1 MSLSLT
7 GQVFLWGFIVA
18 VLLGIVVNKTN
29 FCTMGAVSDWVN
41 MGSMARLRSWALAMA
56 TAIIAVSII
65 ENLGIFSLDTTL
77 PSYRTE
83 NFSWLR
89 NIVGGLIFGVGMT
102 LASGCG
108 NKALIRLGAGNLKS
122 IFVIL
127 TAGIFAFLMSKTSFY
142 EIIFHPWVTATTIN
156 LSSYS
161 INGQDIP
168 NFISALAG
176 IENLANIRLL
186 SGLLISLI
194 LLIIIF
200 KSAPFRR
207 DWENIIAGIA
217 VGAAVVTAWY
227 ITGGPL
233 GQEWIEAMEW
243 EEQKPIGV
251 AVQAYTFINPMGENI
266 SYLLNPNNFLL
277 ISFGMISLFGVI
289 TGSFLYA
296 ILSKTFRIEWFSSWG
311 DFFTHMIG
319 ASLMGIGGVLAMGC
333 TIGQGITGVST
344 LSLGSILAVSSI
356 IMGSAITMKT
366 QYYKMVYEEAPFLHA
381 FQSALVDLHLLPN
394 KMRKL
399 DDI

>member
-1 MSLSLT
+1 MALSLT
-7 GQVFLWGFIVA
+7 EQVFLWGFIVA

-41 MGSMARLRSWALAMA
+41 MGSMARMRSWALAMT

-65 ENLGIFSLDTTL
+65 ENLGILSLDSTL
-77 PSYRTE
+77 PPYRSD
-83 NFSWLR
+83 NFAWLR
-89 NIVGGLIFGVGMT
+89 NVVGGLIFGVGMT

-122 IFVIL
+122 VFVIL
-127 TAGIFAFLMSKTSFY
+127 TAGIFAYLMSKTSFY
-142 EIIFHPWVTATTIN
+142 EIIFHPWVSASTIN

-161 INGQDIP
+161 ITGQDLAS
-168 NFISALAG
+168 FIGAIAG
-176 IENLANIRLL
+176 IENITNLRLL
-186 SGLLISLI
+186 SALIVSFL

-207 DWENIIAGIA
+207 DWENIIAGIG
-217 VGAAVVTAWY
+217 VGIAVVAAWY

-266 SYLLNPNNFLL
+266 SFLMNPGNFLL
-277 ISFGMISLFGVI
+277 ISFGMLSLFGVI

-296 ILSKTFRIEWFSSWG
+296 ILSKTFRIEWFSSWR

-319 ASLMGIGGVLAMGC
+319 AALMGIGGILAMGC
-333 TIGQGITGVST
+333 TIGQGVTGIST

-356 IMGSAITMKT
+356 IIGSAITMKT
-366 QYYKMVYEEAPFLHA
+366 QYYKMVYEEASFWSA
-381 FQSALVDLHLLPN
+381 FQTALVDLHFLPN
-394 KMRKL
+394 SMRKL
-399 DDI
+399 EDI

>member
-1 MSLSLT
+1 MALSLT
-7 GQVFLWGFIVA
+7 EQVFLWGFIVA

-41 MGSMARLRSWALAMA
+41 MGSMARMRSWALAMT

-65 ENLGIFSLDTTL
+65 ENLGILSLDSTL
-77 PSYRTE
+77 PPYRSD
-83 NFSWLR
+83 NFAWLR
-89 NIVGGLIFGVGMT
+89 NVIGGLIFGVGMT

-122 IFVIL
+122 VFVIL
-127 TAGIFAFLMSKTSFY
+127 TAGIFAYLMSKTSFY
-142 EIIFHPWVTATTIN
+142 EIIFHPWVSASTIN

-161 INGQDIP
+161 IAGQDLAS
-168 NFISALAG
+168 FIGAIAG
-176 IENLANIRLL
+176 IENITNLRLL
-186 SGLLISLI
+186 SALIVSFL

-207 DWENIIAGIA
+207 DWENIIAGVGVGIA
-217 VGAAVVTAWY
+217 VVAAWY

-266 SYLLNPNNFLL
+266 SFLMNPGNFLL
-277 ISFGMISLFGVI
+277 ISFGMLSLLGVI

-296 ILSKTFRIEWFSSWG
+296 ILSKTFRIEWFSSWR

-319 ASLMGIGGVLAMGC
+319 AALMGIGGILAMGC
-333 TIGQGITGVST
+333 TIGQGVTGVST

-356 IMGSAITMKT
+356 IIGSAITMKT
-366 QYYKMVYEEAPFLHA
+366 QYYKMVYEEASFWAA
-381 FQSALVDLHLLPN
+381 FQTALVDLHFLPN
-394 KMRKL
+394 SMRKL
-399 DDI
+399 EDI